1 MPSAGELLRNER
13 LQRQRGLSEIASET
27 RIGVRYLEAIETDDI
42 GILPG
47 DFFYR
52 SFIRQYATAL
62 GLDESAIKHI
72 LEAVEPAPEIDPLP
86 TFALPQQIAEV
97 EQRSKPLAQV
107 PTRVAVALFLVVV
120 GCCSGL
126 YAIWNRA
133 HESFDVPP
141 AAAETATNATADA
154 SQSAT
159 DAGAPPQ
166 AAAAAPPETVP
177 AAPVAPPAQSEALP
191 ADPKKINVDL
201 SANET
206 TWVSISSAGRTV
218 FAGILDASQTKTF
231 DLSESAKLLT
241 GNAAGLDVRMNGR
254 PIGPIGQ
261 RGQVRVVVFSGDH
274 YEILSPHKM

>member
-13 LQRQRGLSEIASET
+13 LQRKRGLSEIASET
-27 RIGVRYLEAIETDDI
+27 RISVRYLEAIEEDDI
-42 GILPG
+42 AILPG

-62 GLDESAIKHI
+62 RLDESAIKHI
-72 LEAVEPAPEIDPLP
+72 LEAVEPTPEIDPLP
-86 TFALPQQIAEV
+86 SLTLPQQIAEV

-133 HESFDVPP
+133 HESFEVPP
-141 AAAETATNATADA
+141 AAAEVPNSRPSNA
-154 SQSAT
+154 SQGIPA
-159 DAGAPPQ
+159 AGDSPQIAASVQPEAAP
-166 AAAAAPPETVP
+166 AAAAAPP
-177 AAPVAPPAQSEALP
+177 AQTEALP

-201 SANET
+201 SATEA
-206 TWVSISSAGRTV
+206 TWVSLSSAGRTV
-218 FAGILDASQTKTF
+218 FAGILDVSQTKNF